1 MATRKPRPKGR
12 PNTPANRR
20 KDAQR
25 LIKNFGGIGG
35 LRRALGQPP
44 TTKKRRPTGG
54 APVYNPKP
62 TGGAPVYTARTP
74 SVKLRGK
81 TIAVNPFPKPPKKK
95 PKLRMRGKPPKR
107 K

>member
-25 LIKNFGGIGG
+25 LIKNFGGIEG
-35 LRRALGQPP
+35 LRRALGQAKP
-44 TTKKRRPTGG
+44 KKRIRPTGG
-54 APVYNPKP
+54 APVYNP
-62 TGGAPVYTARTP
+62 R
-74 SVKLRGK
+74 R
-81 TIAVNPFPKPPKKK
+81 
-95 PKLRMRGKPPKR
+95 KR